1 MENEDDG
8 SVRDARIER
17 SRPTEQEEAE
27 FRILMIAMA
36 IVMTCVF
43 GCIVTGKQIG
53 RAHV

>member
-36 IVMTCVF
+36 IVMVCVC
-43 GCIVTGKQIG
+43 GYEVWLG
-53 RAHV
+53 